1 MLLEVKDI
9 DGNNIGSTVGL
20 IEKINVSKLEVENCM
35 DVNLNEELTLHITH
49 SPDGY
54 IIDLYKHYTEEE
66 LEDEDHDFDEDFVD
80 SICVYNDQLKK

>member
-20 IEKINVSKLEVENCM
+20 IEKINVVELGVENCM
-35 DVNLNEELTLHITH
+35 DVNLNEELTLHITR

-80 SICVYNDQLKK
+80 SICVYNDQLEK